1 MWKIISSSFIHNA
14 KFCARI
20 WNFVHRTGVESE
32 TGLPFSFPKTHSNLS
47 HKFINKTKLG
57 LMSAQEIHLRT
68 LVLYFYLGSQL
79 LDQLIP
85 NIFSAIN
92 TWKMMFLFALNSQR
106 YHCKKFW
113 KFSFSLL
120 KEKKNESVCT
130 FHLSSLQSTLH
141 LFCLEFWEADP
152 LGLPP
157 WDANCRV
164 GRGNRAEGRND
175 DTKGE
180 MIFGLSSSTPPMAL
194 YLDVYS
200 FHLEHLLLF

>member
-1 MWKIISSSFIHNA
+1 MKDDVLICIELPKIS
-14 KFCARI
+14 
-20 WNFVHRTGVESE
+20 
-32 TGLPFSFPKTHSNLS
+32 L
-47 HKFINKTKLG
+47 
-57 LMSAQEIHLRT
+57 QEILKI
-68 LVLYFYLGSQL
+68 LFL
-79 LDQLIP
+79 LI
-85 NIFSAIN
+85 
-92 TWKMMFLFALNSQR
+92 KR
-106 YHCKKFW
+106 
-113 KFSFSLL
+113 
-120 KEKKNESVCT
+120 KKNESVCT
-130 FHLSSLQSTLH
+130 FHLSSLKSTLH